1 MLILI
6 VMLAFTNFFFV
17 INQNVQGT
25 ANPYVQERTKV
36 KFLDA
41 LLSVYLINLGEYGLD
56 GYGEG
61 PNVFLVFAM
70 FIAATFLL
78 IIVFLN
84 MLVAIMGFI
93 FNDFQAIKEESSKM
107 EQALLIQDHIWLH
120 DTKDI
125 FFNQRYI
132 IVLTPDITTTNLIN
146 DMTADIKE
154 TGLLMT
160 KKIDAMNVANLHR
173 QT

>member
-1 MLILI
+1 
-6 VMLAFTNFFFV
+6 
-17 INQNVQGT
+17 
-25 ANPYVQERTKV
+25 
-36 KFLDA
+36 
-41 LLSVYLINLGEYGLD
+41 LINLGEYGLD

-107 EQALLIQDHIWLH
+107 EQALLI
-120 DTKDI
+120 
-125 FFNQRYI
+125 
-132 IVLTPDITTTNLIN
+132 
-146 DMTADIKE
+146 
-154 TGLLMT
+154 
-160 KKIDAMNVANLHR
+160 
-173 QT
+173 